1 MADSRFDS
9 DHPGPNTFSPA
20 PLFGYEAP
28 SVFSRYKWLAIAFL
42 VLVVAGSIWL
52 YRAPHKPM
60 DIKPSHAAPSA
71 EPVYVEPLKPASG

>member
-9 DHPGPNTFSPA
+9 DQGPNTFSPA

-28 SVFSRYKWLAIAFL
+28 GVLSRYKWLAIAFL
-42 VLVVAGSIWL
+42 VLVVAGSVWL

-60 DIKPSHAAPSA
+60 DIKPSPAAKPSV

>member
-9 DHPGPNTFSPA
+9 DHPAPNTFSPA

-28 SVFSRYKWLAIAFL
+28 GVLSRYKWLAIAFL
-42 VLVVAGSIWL
+42 VLVVAGSVWL

-60 DIKPSHAAPSA
+60 DIKPGPATPSA
-71 EPVYVEPLKPASG
+71 EPVYVEPLKPAG

>member
-9 DHPGPNTFSPA
+9 DHAPNTFAPA

-28 SVFSRYKWLAIAFL
+28 GVLSRYKWLAIAFL
-42 VLVVAGSIWL
+42 ILVVAGSIWL

-60 DIKPSHAAPSA
+60 AVKPSPAAKPEV
-71 EPVYVEPLKPASG
+71 EPVYIEPLKPAG

>member
-9 DHPGPNTFSPA
+9 DQGPNTFAPA

-28 SVFSRYKWLAIAFL
+28 GVLSRYKWLAIAFL

-60 DIKPSHAAPSA
+60 DIKPSPAAKPSA
-71 EPVYVEPLKPASG
+71 EPVYVEPLKPSG